1 MLAASPP
8 ADENARLTGE
18 GGRNPILAQEIFS
31 MKPLRTLA
39 TLFSSLCLAAV
50 MSQAEA
56 ATPTGGYSGIFG
68 GGPLYITSKGAPANI
83 NELANSGFTEVIVW
97 SVEVKPNGDLN
108 LNGEFPLTS
117 NGVYIGDQTYPD
129 FASSM
134 TLLKQ
139 GKVKRVTFS
148 IGSSNYGDWE
158 DIAALVQSQG
168 TGPDSILYKTFA
180 ALKAAIPAIDAI
192 DFDDENSFDLA
203 STVQFGIML
212 GQMGYHVMPDPYFNA
227 SYWQQVVSQ
236 INAQLPGTVDGVH
249 LQAYAGGT
257 GNNPC
262 VGWDFGN
269 VPVFPF
275 LWDKNDTPVQVYGR
289 MHNWHTQCGIVG
301 GGLWLYDDIVGTG
314 AAAKYA
320 KAINLGVRTRH

>member
-1 MLAASPP
+1 
-8 ADENARLTGE
+8 
-18 GGRNPILAQEIFS
+18 
-31 MKPLRTLA
+31 MKPSRTLV
-39 TLFSSLCLAAV
+39 TLFSSLCMAAMV
-50 MSQAEA
+50 PHAEA
-56 ATPTGGYSGIFG
+56 ATPTGYSGIFG

-83 NELANSGFTEVIVW
+83 DELANSGFTEVIVW

-148 IGSSNYGDWE
+148 VGSSNYGDWE
-158 DIAALVQSQG
+158 DIASLVHSQG

-192 DFDDENSFDLA
+192 DFDDENSYDLA
-203 STVQFGIML
+203 STVQFGVML
-212 GQMGYHVMPDPYFNA
+212 AQLGYHVMPDPYVNS
-227 SYWQQVVSQ
+227 SYWTQVVSQ
-236 INAQLPGTVDGVH
+236 INAQAPGTVDGVH
-249 LQAYAGGT
+249 LQTYSGGAG
-257 GNNPC
+257 NSPC
-262 VGWDFGN
+262 QAGWNFGS
-269 VPVFPF
+269 VPVLPIV
-275 LWDKNDTPVQVYGR
+275 WDLNDSPLRAFRQ
-289 MHNWHTQCGIVG
+289 MSEWQTQCGIVG

-320 KAINLGVRTRH
+320 KAINLGVRARH

>member
-1 MLAASPP
+1 
-8 ADENARLTGE
+8 
-18 GGRNPILAQEIFS
+18 
-31 MKPLRTLA
+31 MKPFRTLA
-39 TLFSSLCLAAV
+39 ALFLPLCIATLAPHAG
-50 MSQAEA
+50 A
-56 ATPTGGYSGIFG
+56 ATSIGYSSIFG

-83 NELANSGFTEVIVW
+83 NELANSGFAEVIVW

-158 DIAALVQSQG
+158 DIAALVRSQG

-180 ALKAAIPAIDAI
+180 ALKGAIPAIDAI
-192 DFDDENSFDLA
+192 DFDDENSYDLTT
-203 STVQFGIML
+203 TVQFGVML
-212 GQMGYHVMPDPYFNA
+212 AGLGYHVMPDPYVNP
-227 SYWQQVVSQ
+227 SYWTAVVSE
-236 INAQLPGTVDGVH
+236 INAQAPGTVDGVH
-249 LQAYAGGT
+249 LQTYSGGAGNSPCQASWNFGT
-257 GNNPC
+257 
-262 VGWDFGN
+262 
-269 VPVFPF
+269 VPVLPIV
-275 LWDKNDTPVQVYGR
+275 WDQNDSPLRTYRQ
-289 MHNWHTQCGIVG
+289 MSNWQQQCGIIG

-314 AAAKYA
+314 AAANYA
-320 KAINLGVRTRH
+320 KAINLGARTRP

>member
-1 MLAASPP
+1 
-8 ADENARLTGE
+8 
-18 GGRNPILAQEIFS
+18 

-39 TLFSSLCLAAV
+39 ALFSSLCLAALV
-50 MSQAEA
+50 PHARA
-56 ATPTGGYSGIFG
+56 ATSTGYSGIFG

-83 NELANSGFTEVIVW
+83 NELANSGFSEVIVW

-117 NGVYIGDQTYPD
+117 NGAYVGDQTYPD
-129 FASSM
+129 FASNM

-158 DIAALVQSQG
+158 DIAALVRSQG

-192 DFDDENSFDLA
+192 DFDDENSYDLDT
-203 STVQFGIML
+203 TVQFGVML
-212 GQMGYHVMPDPYFNA
+212 SGLGYHVMPDPYVNP
-227 SYWQQVVSQ
+227 SYWASVVSE
-236 INAQLPGTVDGVH
+236 INAQAPGTVDGVH
-249 LQAYAGGT
+249 LQTYAGGT
-257 GNNPC
+257 GNSPC
-262 VGWDFGN
+262 QASWNFGS
-269 VPVFPF
+269 VPVLPIV
-275 LWDKNDTPVQVYGR
+275 WDQNDSPLRAYRQ
-289 MHNWHTQCGIVG
+289 MSNWQQQCGIIG

-320 KAINLGVRTRH
+320 KAINLGTRSRP